1 MQRGDWLGPPGSL
14 LSWWVHLGEGLAHP
28 QVTQVQDSEAGAGR
42 APGDLAAP
50 GHNKPWLSK
59 LDSVA
64 GGVWAF
70 ALHRGD
76 S

>member
-1 MQRGDWLGPPGSL
+1 M
-14 LSWWVHLGEGLAHP
+14 
-28 QVTQVQDSEAGAGR
+28 TQVQDSEAGAGR

-76 S
+76 SRYEMAILDPLQRMVSLATLKPGLKLLL